1 MTLKDRFWD
10 YWTTTEYEEYKY
22 DLSIFECMIYCCV
35 GSIAAVIAISG
46 TIFTLPL
53 WCVPY
58 LIYKSHRIK
67 NETLSGGKYE

>member
-35 GSIAAVIAISG
+35 GSIALVIAISG
-46 TIFTLPL
+46 TILTLPL
-53 WCVPY
+53 WCIPY
-58 LIYKSHRIK
+58 LAYKSHRIK
-67 NETLSGGKYE
+67 NEALRGD

>member
-35 GSIAAVIAISG
+35 GSIALVIEILSV
-46 TIFTLPL
+46 ILTLPL
-53 WCVPY
+53 WSIPY
-58 LIYKSHRIK
+58 LVYKSHRLKMI
-67 NETLSGGKYE
+67 TR